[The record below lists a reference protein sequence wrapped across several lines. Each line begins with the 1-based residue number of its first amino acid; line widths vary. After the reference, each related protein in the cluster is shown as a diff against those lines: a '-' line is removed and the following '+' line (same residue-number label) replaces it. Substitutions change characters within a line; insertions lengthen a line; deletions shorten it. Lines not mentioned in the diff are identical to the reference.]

1 MGLFWYFMMNKQD
14 GGGRGPMQFGRARA
28 KLAQEQ
34 LKKAQAEA
42 EKLKNQNKKT

>member
-1 MGLFWYFMMNKQD
+1 MEDATK
-14 GGGRGPMQFGRARA
+14 RA

-42 EKLKNQNKKT
+42 EKLKNQNKKR

>member
-1 MGLFWYFMMNKQD
+1 MEDAMK
-14 GGGRGPMQFGRARA
+14 RA
-28 KLAQEQ
+28 KLAQKQ